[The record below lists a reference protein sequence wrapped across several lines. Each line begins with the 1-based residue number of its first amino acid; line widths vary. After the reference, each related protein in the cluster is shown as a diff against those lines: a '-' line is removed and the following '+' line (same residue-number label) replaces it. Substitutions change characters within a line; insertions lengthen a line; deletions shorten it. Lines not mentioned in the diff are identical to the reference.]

1 LSRIERRAADAVD
14 VPLQRHDESKFV
26 DTLASKTTHQSQHR
40 GFTFIEAIVVVAIL
54 GIISLVVVFSVGGT
68 TDRSQAAACTAEAR
82 TLIESADAYMTT
94 EQVDVL
100 PAMGASA
107 NRFEL
112 ALIDAG
118 HLDQVST
125 KYDLHED
132 GTVTANGRSCP

>member
-1 LSRIERRAADAVD
+1 VD
-14 VPLQRHDESKFV
+14 ISPPD
-26 DTLASKTTHQSQHR
+26 TTHQSTHHR
-40 GFTFIEAIVVVAIL
+40 GFTFIEVIVVVAIL

-68 TDRSQAAACTAEAR
+68 TDRSEAAACTAEAR
-82 TLIESADAYMTT
+82 TLIESADAYMTA
-94 EQVDVL
+94 ERVDVL
-100 PAMGASA
+100 PAMGTSA
-107 NRFEL
+107 NRYEL